1 MNVLVT
7 GIQSVQDQIL
17 QRTVKLTARL
27 GQLSKIITN
36 SLNNPLI
43 VAQENPVHIGG
54 PSGDDEGP
62 SCGDEHP
69 SDVDPE
75 KEYGGLIDKS
85 DENRKLKTICH
96 CLKLQQWDLSKEVE
110 GKQSRVKVS
119 GLTLL
124 INNNFR
130 YIDYVAIQAFVE

>member
-1 MNVLVT
+1 MEDGQVVIPLFGYDDGVMNVLVT

-17 QRTVKLTARL
+17 QRTVFVKLTARL

-85 DENRKLKTICH
+85 EMKMEP
-96 CLKLQQWDLSKEVE
+96 KECVVHRFCNGE
-110 GKQSRVKVS
+110 
-119 GLTLL
+119 
-124 INNNFR
+124 
-130 YIDYVAIQAFVE
+130 